1 MLCSLQNLHQN
12 LFTADKKYLNKKSSY
27 NTHSKNRQNFF
38 RKLLKKNMTVY
49 DLDVRVQKRF

>member
-12 LFTADKKYLNKKSSY
+12 LFTADKKYLI
-27 NTHSKNRQNFF
+27 KNLHIIHIQKTVRITSENV
-38 RKLLKKNMTVY
+38 LKKNMTVY